1 METKT
6 RWIGSG
12 LACALA
18 VGVAAGVAGCPSSS
32 TATGYTP
39 ITGIEILSS
48 SLVAG
53 YGCGE
58 GPGQVYRYAA
68 IVSYAA
74 DAGGAGALQVAN
86 VFDCFVDGVF
96 ENLPASDSGS
106 QSFAIAVQAYNRASF
121 PASLNCPA
129 AGGPC
134 NAQDPGKIQAAAAQ
148 ATWTTT
154 CTATQQQGIPVLA
167 VCGPLVPQAS
177 AEAGAPSDT
186 GATEA
191 GAPSDAMVDRSTAED
206 ALVDGFAVADAT
218 VDGLAVADATIDSP
232 TE

>member
-6 RWIGSG
+6 RWTR
-12 LACALA
+12 CALGCGLA
-18 VGVAAGVAGCPSSS
+18 VGMAAGVAGCPSSS

-58 GPGQVYRYAA
+58 GPDQVYRYAA

-121 PASLNCPA
+121 PASLNCGA

-134 NAQDPGKIQAAAAQ
+134 NAQDPGKIQAAAAL

-177 AEAGAPSDT
+177 AEGGAPSD
-186 GATEA
+186 GA
-191 GAPSDAMVDRSTAED
+191 
-206 ALVDGFAVADAT
+206 VDGQAVADVT
-218 VDGLAVADATIDSP
+218 VDGQAVADVTVDGQAVADVTVDGQAVAEGATDSP